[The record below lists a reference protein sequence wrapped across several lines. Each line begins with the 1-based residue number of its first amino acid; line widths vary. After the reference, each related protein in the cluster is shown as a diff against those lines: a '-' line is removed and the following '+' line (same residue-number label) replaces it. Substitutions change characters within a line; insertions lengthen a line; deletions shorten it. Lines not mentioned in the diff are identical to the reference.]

1 MFVFDVKVE
10 GEVGLGG
17 VVADLALELTSVL
30 PLGVVAQVWV
40 GVRVD
45 PRRGMGKRCAGRAA
59 LSHGFLFPDNLEQIK
74 LTFQFDSGSI
84 E

>member
-17 VVADLALELTSVL
+17 VVADLALELASVL

-40 GVRVD
+40 EVWVN
-45 PRRGMGKRCAGRAA
+45 PRRRM
-59 LSHGFLFPDNLEQIK
+59 
-74 LTFQFDSGSI
+74 
-84 E
+84 